1 MKALVVGGGV
11 GGPAVA
17 LVPPTDWAGTSRSSR
32 RRAEP
37 DPHAGAFLNVATNGL
52 AVLTE
57 LGVTDRLRTDAHPCP
72 QMVMWSGRGKRLGE
86 VPNGPAGQPER
97 GSVIVRRGWLQQVL
111 REAALEANVP
121 ITFGARLASLEEQ
134 PGRHVATTTDGR
146 LFGADI
152 VIGADGIGSVARR
165 FVDPAASAPTYSG
178 LVGLGGFAHGTGL
191 EPTPGHQH
199 FVFGRRSFF
208 GYLVRDDGTVY
219 WFANSTRPEPS
230 REDLRAMPAEAWLDE
245 LTELHRDDAPP
256 VPQILA
262 AADDTVGAYP
272 IYDLM
277 QVEHWHRGR
286 AVLLGDAVHATS
298 PSAGQGAALTLEDAE
313 TLARC
318 LRDIDDSGRG
328 LRAVRGSPAHPY
340 RRDRP
345 QRANRASCSEILIVD
360 DEIKDAAR
368 ARIAVLGAREAKVV
382 DLISYEVDIA
392 AELEVVIAVGQR
404 HGVGKLM
411 TSLVR
416 KRGAFKKLWNTKR
429 QAVLNER
436 LR

>member
-17 LVPPTDWAGTSRSSR
+17 LFLR
-32 RRAEP
+32 RLGWDVEIIEAARQP
-37 DPHAGAFLNVATNGL
+37 DAHAGAFLNVATNGL

-72 QMVMWSGRGKRLGE
+72 HMVMWSGRGKRLGE

-121 ITFGARLASLEEQ
+121 VTFGARLASLEEH
-134 PGRHVATTTDGR
+134 PGGMLATTTDGR
-146 LFGADI
+146 LFDADV
-152 VIGADGIGSVARR
+152 VIGADGIGSVTRR
-165 FVDPAASAPTYSG
+165 FVDAAASEPTYSG

-245 LTELHRDDAPP
+245 LRELHRDDAPP

-262 AADDTVGAYP
+262 AADTTVGAYP

-318 LRDIDDSGRG
+318 LRDIDIPEEAFVRYAD
-328 LRAVRGSPAHPY
+328 LRRNRTDAIVAYARSINAQKRTSSSRLAMAVRDLMLPLFL
-340 RRDRP
+340 RRIGRDTRSNWVYDWP
-345 QRANRASCSEILIVD
+345 SAWSEPVIL
-360 DEIKDAAR
+360 ESAAR
-368 ARIAVLGAREAKVV
+368 AE
-382 DLISYEVDIA
+382 S
-392 AELEVVIAVGQR
+392 
-404 HGVGKLM
+404 
-411 TSLVR
+411 
-416 KRGAFKKLWNTKR
+416 
-429 QAVLNER
+429 
-436 LR
+436 